1 MKLIERI
8 VDALGLYDDDEEEI
22 LEEEEVVE
30 KKPAKVAKP
39 EPKFEPA
46 PKTPLFSKKEGLFR
60 NKKKVE
66 EEIPALEEAPAPV
79 KVKAEPKAEPAPKKS
94 TGFFARKNAEKSVEP
109 ATTGSKTIAMPIAD
123 KQVRVVVIEPSSFD
137 DSQKIA
143 DYLRGNQPVVVNFE
157 NTDNIV
163 TKRMTDFISG
173 TIYALGGSM
182 KKIGRSI
189 LVCAPRN
196 VDIDAGIS
204 IYNEK
209 GEQPWKK

>member
-8 VDALGLYDDDEEEI
+8 VDALGLYDDSEEI
-22 LEEEEVVE
+22 LEEEVVE
-30 KKPAKVAKP
+30 KKPAKEEKP

-46 PKTPLFSKKEGLFR
+46 PKKSLFARKESLF

-66 EEIPALEEAPAPV
+66 EEEVEALPEVPVPEQV
-79 KVKAEPKAEPAPKKS
+79 KVEPKTEAASKKGGIFS
-94 TGFFARKNAEKSVEP
+94 RKNVEKPVEP
-109 ATTGSKTIAMPIAD
+109 AAGSKTLAMPIAD
-123 KQVRVVVIEPSSFD
+123 KQVRVVVLEPTSFD

-143 DYLRGNQPVVVNFE
+143 DYLRSNQPVVVNFE

>member
-8 VDALGLYDDDEEEI
+8 VDALGLYDDGEDEI

-30 KKPAKVAKP
+30 RKPAKVEKAEKP
-39 EPKFEPA
+39 EPEFAPA
-46 PKTPLFSKKEGLFR
+46 PKREMFKKKTGFNLFGKNKEVDEEAAPTEALPEPKAEASSQKGSGLFR
-60 NKKKVE
+60 NKTV
-66 EEIPALEEAPAPV
+66 
-79 KVKAEPKAEPAPKKS
+79 
-94 TGFFARKNAEKSVEP
+94 EKSVEP
-109 ATTGSKTIAMPIAD
+109 ISGGKTINMPIAD
-123 KQVRVVVIEPSSFD
+123 KQVRVVVIEPTTFD

-209 GEQPWKK
+209 GEQPWKN

>member
-1 MKLIERI
+1 MKIIERI
-8 VDALGLYDDDEEEI
+8 VDALGLYDDSEEI
-22 LEEEEVVE
+22 LEEEVVE
-30 KKPAKVAKP
+30 KKPAKAEKP
-39 EPKFEPA
+39 ERSFEPA
-46 PKTPLFSKKEGLFR
+46 PKENLFQSKVGLFNSKKKAEE
-60 NKKKVE
+60 VE
-66 EEIPALEEAPAPV
+66 ALPEAPAPV
-79 KVKAEPKAEPAPKKS
+79 QAKVEPKKETAPKVS
-94 TGFFARKNAEKSVEP
+94 GGFFGRKSAEKPVEP
-109 ATTGSKTIAMPIAD
+109 VAGGKTIAMPIDD
-123 KQVRVVVIEPSSFD
+123 KQVRVVVIEPTGFD
-137 DSQKIA
+137 DSKKIA
-143 DYLRGNQPVVVNFE
+143 DYLRSNQPVVVNFE
-157 NTDNIV
+157 NTDNVV

>member
-8 VDALGLYDDDEEEI
+8 VDALGLYDDSEDI
-22 LEEEEVVE
+22 LEEELVE
-30 KKPAKVAKP
+30 KKPIKEEKVEKP

-46 PKTPLFSKKEGLFR
+46 PRRKLFEKKEGLFR
-60 NKKKVE
+60 SKK
-66 EEIPALEEAPAPV
+66 EEATEVEALPEVPAPV
-79 KVKAEPKAEPAPKKS
+79 QVKPEPKAEPAPQKS
-94 TGFFARKNAEKSVEP
+94 GGIFRRKSAEKPVE
-109 ATTGSKTIAMPIAD
+109 AAGSKTIAMPLAD
-123 KQVRVVVIEPSSFD
+123 KQVRVVVIEPTNFD

-163 TKRMTDFISG
+163 TKRMTDFVSG

>member
-22 LEEEEVVE
+22 LEAEEVVE

-60 NKKKVE
+60 NKKKAE
-66 EEIPALEEAPAPV
+66 EELPALQEAPAPV
-79 KVKAEPKAEPAPKKS
+79 QVKAEPKVDSAPKKS
-94 TGFFARKNAEKSVEP
+94 TGFFNRKSAEKPAEP
-109 ATTGSKTIAMPIAD
+109 ATGSKTISMPIAD
-123 KQVRVVVIEPSSFD
+123 KQVRVVVIEPSNFD

-143 DYLRGNQPVVVNFE
+143 DYLRSNQPVVVNFE

-196 VDIDAGIS
+196 VDIDAGVS

>member
-8 VDALGLYDDDEEEI
+8 IETLGLYDDEEDVI
-22 LEEEEVVE
+22 EEVVE
-30 KKPAKVAKP
+30 KKPIKEEKP
-39 EPKFEPA
+39 EPAKRPG
-46 PKTPLFSKKEGLFR
+46 LFAKKEGLFR
-60 NKKKVE
+60 KKNVE
-66 EEIPALEEAPAPV
+66 AEVPAIEEAPA
-79 KVKAEPKAEPAPKKS
+79 KVVEEPKVEVAPKK
-94 TGFFARKNAEKSVEP
+94 TGGIFSRKPVEKPVEP
-109 ATTGSKTIAMPIAD
+109 PVSGGKTINMPIAD
-123 KQVRVVVIEPSSFD
+123 KQVRVVVIEPSTFD

-196 VDIDAGIS
+196 VDIDAGVS
-204 IYNEK
+204 VYNEK

>member
-8 VDALGLYDDDEEEI
+8 VEALGLYDDEEDVI
-22 LEEEEVVE
+22 EEVVE
-30 KKPAKVAKP
+30 KKPIKEEKP
-39 EPKFEPA
+39 EPA
-46 PKTPLFSKKEGLFR
+46 NKTSILSRKESLFR
-60 NKKKVE
+60 KKNIEAEV
-66 EEIPALEEAPAPV
+66 PALEEAPA
-79 KVKAEPKAEPAPKKS
+79 KVVEEPKVEAAPKNS
-94 TGFFARKNAEKSVEP
+94 GGLFSRKNVEKTVEP
-109 ATTGSKTIAMPIAD
+109 PAVNAGKTINMPIAD
-123 KQVRVVVIEPSSFD
+123 KQVRVVVIEPSNFD

-189 LVCAPRN
+189 LVCAPKN
-196 VDIDAGIS
+196 VDIDAGVS

>member
-8 VDALGLYDDDEEEI
+8 VDALGLYDDSEDEI

-30 KKPAKVAKP
+30 KKPAKMEKVEKT

-46 PKTPLFSKKEGLFR
+46 PKKSLFSRKDGLFA
-60 NKKKVE
+60 KKKVE
-66 EEIPALEEAPAPV
+66 EEVEEVAVKEEPMEEEAPKKAAP
-79 KVKAEPKAEPAPKKS
+79 
-94 TGFFARKNAEKSVEP
+94 FFARKNVEKTAEP
-109 ATTGSKTIAMPIAD
+109 AAGKTISMPIAD
-123 KQVRVVVIEPSSFD
+123 KQVRVVVIEPTTFD

-209 GEQPWKK
+209 GEQPWKN

>member
-1 MKLIERI
+1 MVGEIMKLIERI
-8 VDALGLYDDDEEEI
+8 VDALGLYDDGEEI
-22 LEEEEVVE
+22 YEEEVVE
-30 KKPAKVAKP
+30 KKPVKEEKP
-39 EPKFEPA
+39 ESKFEPA
-46 PKTPLFSKKEGLFR
+46 KKPSLFARKEGLFR
-60 NKKKVE
+60 KKKVDE
-66 EEIPALEEAPAPV
+66 EPAVLEAAPPQEKV
-79 KVKAEPKAEPAPKKS
+79 EVKAEPTQKKS
-94 TGFFARKNAEKSVEP
+94 GGIFSRKSAEKTVEP
-109 ATTGSKTIAMPIAD
+109 AAGSKTIAMPIAD
-123 KQVRVVVIEPSSFD
+123 KQVRVVVIEPSNFD

-157 NTDNIV
+157 YTDNIV

>member
-60 NKKKVE
+60 NKKKAAE
-66 EEIPALEEAPAPV
+66 EELPALQEAPTPV
-79 KVKAEPKAEPAPKKS
+79 QVKAEPKVDPAPKKS
-94 TGFFARKNAEKSVEP
+94 TGFFNRKSAEKPAEP
-109 ATTGSKTIAMPIAD
+109 ATGSKTISMPIAD
-123 KQVRVVVIEPSSFD
+123 KQVRVVVIEPSNFD

-143 DYLRGNQPVVVNFE
+143 DYLRSNQPVVVNFE

-196 VDIDAGIS
+196 VDIDAGVS

>member
-8 VDALGLYDDDEEEI
+8 VDALGLYDDGEDEI

-30 KKPAKVAKP
+30 RKPAKVEKAEKP
-39 EPKFEPA
+39 EPEFAPA
-46 PKTPLFSKKEGLFR
+46 PKKSLFSKKEGLFGR
-60 NKKKVE
+60 KKAEEETVE
-66 EEIPALEEAPAPV
+66 ELSTI
-79 KVKAEPKAEPAPKKS
+79 KDEPKMEEAPKKS
-94 TGFFARKNAEKSVEP
+94 GFFARKSVEKSVETP
-109 ATTGSKTIAMPIAD
+109 VVGKTIDMPIAD
-123 KQVRVVVIEPSSFD
+123 KQVRVVVIEPTTFD

-209 GEQPWKK
+209 GEQPWKN